1 MKTLLSGFPVTVKQP
16 LQWGEMDMHNHVNN
30 VWFFR
35 YIENARIA
43 YYEKINKYE
52 FEKKTGISF
61 ILASAT
67 CQYLSPLTYPDTVIA
82 GAQITTIDKD
92 CAIIGYRLV
101 SNKNKRLAAKAQ
113 TTIVS
118 YDFTKN
124 KKVLFPV
131 ELKRRIM
138 KLENKTF

>member
-1 MKTLLSGFPVTVKQP
+1 MKKLLSGFPVIIKQP
-16 LQWGEMDMHNHVNN
+16 VQWGEIDLHNHVNN

-67 CQYLSPLTYPDTVIA
+67 CQYLSPLTYPDTVVAAVRMEKISR
-82 GAQITTIDKD
+82 DR
-92 CAIIGYRLV
+92 AILGYILV
-101 SNKNKRLAAKAQ
+101 SGKSEKLTAKAE
-113 TTIVS
+113 TEIVS
-118 YDFTKN
+118 YDFKDN
-124 KKVLFPV
+124 KKVPFPN
-131 ELKRRIM
+131 ELKKRMM
-138 KLENKTF
+138 KLEKRSF